1 VARAILLRPHEIP
14 IGRVRGFF
22 LLRLKLRRCHHPNL
36 NKMSAGHQ
44 YQGEVTLI
52 LSTCRM
58 SYKPL
63 RTVVSERFVHVLH
76 GKKTGYSRTT
86 KHVDSS
92 SFPANRD
99 ASARGTG
106 PTAVVG
112 ADDSVG
118 AATHQVRAP
127 QQVCCRSCN
136 KSVAGAATS
145 LLQALQQVCCKHT
158 HLLRLGPRHP
168 HRRRPDEC
176 FPMHS
181 VNRILN

>member
-1 VARAILLRPHEIP
+1 MNA
-14 IGRVRGFF
+14 GR
-22 LLRLKLRRCHHPNL
+22 
-36 NKMSAGHQ
+36 
-44 YQGEVTLI
+44 EVTLME
-52 LSTCRM
+52 STCRM
-58 SYKPL
+58 SCRL
-63 RTVVSERFVHVLH
+63 RRTVVSERFVHVLQ

-92 SFPANRD
+92 SCPANRD
-99 ASARGTG
+99 ESARGTG
-106 PTAVVG
+106 PTAFVG

-118 AATHQVRAP
+118 AATHQARAL

-145 LLQALQQVCCKHT
+145 LLQELQQVHCKHT
-158 HLLRLGPRHP
+158 HLLLLGPRHP